1 MAQEQQGAAGQQP
14 GAGQLL
20 IPEDLRSFLHPTA
33 LETLRKLGPV
43 HQESFVREFRRRA
56 KKIALAYLWW
66 MFPVPLMGVHYGYMG
81 KWPTQ
86 FVFWAT
92 LGGFGFWWLVD
103 AFRIPGLVRD
113 LNSTIAQDLV
123 RDIAIMAQA

>member
-20 IPEDLRSFLHPTA
+20 VPDDIRSFLHPTA

-56 KKIALAYLWW
+56 KKMSLAYLWW
-66 MFPVPLMGVHYGYMG
+66 VLLGSHYAYMG

-86 FVFWAT
+86 FLFWVT
-92 LGGFGFWWLVD
+92 SGGLLVWWLVD